1 MDKKKFNVIGTKI
14 SPHAFE
20 QINAIASRAH
30 VSVYSLLQVVIDCYI
45 KVFCCS
51 EPISDYMR
59 EVLYKFTDFD
69 RAKKGFSFVSHTL
82 RNLSMSKCLAIVSAP
97 KKEIPEIVLLE
108 KEGENITENRN
119 SDQILTEFLQ
129 AFSPKVLRGLQ
140 TIMRK
145 EKAHNLAD
153 ALIYAVNEAIAPE
166 ETLHDEINALFLDN
180 ERAENGKCATDY
192 RGYKSTRNNYKE
204 YASESGRKSTDF
216 DPSQIYDP
224 LQDFVPDPVPEFAPD
239 PEPEFVPDFAP
250 SQIYDPLQDYE
261 PEFVPDYEPEYI

>member
-69 RAKKGFSFVSHTL
+69 RAKRGFSFVSATL

-224 LQDFVPDPVPEFAPD
+224 LQDFVPDPVPEFDPD
-239 PEPEFVPDFAP
+239 PVPEFVPDFDP

-261 PEFVPDYEPEYI
+261 PEVVPDYEPEDI